1 MNIKLTLSKPAR
13 ATIVAATFLCAA
25 LPGATAQAPPAPM
38 IGPPAPAA
46 ATDTNSASMR
56 FRVLDSVTAAPVPG
70 VKVQVK
76 WVRNSLLTDAAG
88 SCSFAMPKP
97 TTNDFSYLITISKD
111 GYVGKTITW
120 AASRGDKIE
129 DIPAEYTIK
138 MEKGAGIGGVLK
150 GPDGQPLANAIIRF
164 SGINPASPADRERS
178 IVAPNF
184 IVKRTD
190 DNGRWQCDQVPQDF
204 TSLLFRVIQPD
215 FLPVT
220 FGCEGST
227 AGGEDVVRL
236 PAADYLA
243 GKALM
248 VVGHGATVSGIIVD
262 SKGRPVPGAVITRNH
277 EWRNRAA
284 VLETDSDGR
293 FKIPNLLPGDMTLT
307 LQAKGLEPQTL
318 DLSISNSMPELK
330 VEMAPGRIFKG
341 RVLDEAGN
349 PVAGAGVQLD
359 RVNLEPLEYDWSTF
373 TDSEGRFEWDAAP
386 SGEHP
391 YLITANGYNLLSE
404 SALVAD
410 GTEQTI
416 TVRKPNGKTDVEGR
430 VLDAASHAPLEKFT
444 LTVYLTTDTG
454 TTHAE
459 KEVSS
464 PTGEYMVEVDPKVTS
479 FSLEFRRPGF
489 LSVTTEAKSPGDGDQ
504 REDIPM
510 EKGVLSEVAGR
521 LTVPGYSERINWQA
535 GQAIVLTA
543 SPPEPDIPNAGDD
556 AAKQKWLNQFLKS
569 AAGKVWQREQHTFT
583 AMARPDGSFA
593 FEDVPPGKYEL
604 RVQLREAL
612 ELGGGK
618 LASLST
624 NITVK
629 SIPNGADLAGDDEPQ
644 LNLGVIALQQ
654 MLALRPGD
662 TAPLFETVTTDGQP
676 LKLADFRGKYVLMD
690 FWATWCGPCVAE
702 MPNLKAVY
710 DKHSKDP
717 RFAMVSL
724 SVDAQVAQPIDF
736 AKKNDIKWIQG
747 FLGEWQ
753 KSPVPDQYGVEGI
766 PEIFLIGPD
775 GKIMARDLRG
785 PEVDAAV
792 TEALAPHGAN

>member
-1 MNIKLTLSKPAR
+1 
-13 ATIVAATFLCAA
+13 
-25 LPGATAQAPPAPM
+25 
-38 IGPPAPAA
+38 
-46 ATDTNSASMR
+46 
-56 FRVLDSVTAAPVPG
+56 VTAAPVPG

-129 DIPAEYTIK
+129 DIPAEYAIK
-138 MEKGAGIGGVLK
+138 MEKGAAIGGVLK

-164 SGINPASPADRERS
+164 SGVNPASPADRERS

-204 TSLLFRVIQPD
+204 TNLVFRVIQPD

-248 VVGHGATVSGIIVD
+248 IVGHGATLSGIIVD
-262 SKGRPVPGAVITRNH
+262 TKGRPVPGAVITRNH

-284 VLETDSDGR
+284 VLESDSDGR

-373 TDSEGRFEWDAAP
+373 TDSEGRFEWDSAP

-391 YLITANGYNLLSE
+391 YLITADGFNLLSE

-430 VLDAASHAPLEKFT
+430 VLDAASHAPLENFT

-464 PTGEYMVEVDPKVTS
+464 PTGEYLVEVDPKVTS
-479 FSLEFRRPGF
+479 FSLEFRRPGY

-556 AAKQKWLNQFLKS
+556 AAKEKWLNQFLKS
-569 AAGKVWQREQHTFT
+569 AAGKAWQREPHTFT
-583 AMARPDGSFA
+583 AIAKPDGSFL

-676 LKLADFRGKYVLMD
+676 LKLADFRGRYVLMD

-717 RFAMVSL
+717 RFAMISL

>member
-13 ATIVAATFLCAA
+13 AAVLAATFLCAA
-25 LPGATAQAPPAPM
+25 LPGVAAQAPPAAM
-38 IGPPAPAA
+38 IGPPAPPAA
-46 ATDTNSASMR
+46 AETNSPSMR
-56 FRVLDSVTAAPVPG
+56 FRVLDSVSAAPVPG
-70 VKVQVK
+70 VKVLVK

-97 TTNDFSYLITISKD
+97 ATNDFSYLITISKD

-129 DIPAEYTIK
+129 DIPSEYTIK
-138 MEKGAGIGGVLK
+138 MEKGAAIGGVLK

-164 SGINPASPADRERS
+164 SGVNTANPTDRERS
-178 IVAPNF
+178 AVAPNF
-184 IVKRTD
+184 LVKRTD
-190 DNGRWQCDQVPQDF
+190 DNGRWDCNQVPQDF
-204 TSLLFRVIQPD
+204 SNLVFRVIQPD

-220 FGCEGST
+220 FGCAGST
-227 AGGEDVVRL
+227 VGGEDVVRL

-243 GKALM
+243 GKAVM
-248 VVGHGATVSGIIVD
+248 VIGHGVTVSGLIVD
-262 SKGRPVPGAVITRNH
+262 NKGKPVAGAVITRNH

-284 VLETDSDGR
+284 VLETGSDGR
-293 FKIPNLLPGDMTLT
+293 FKIPNLLPGDITLT

-318 DLSISNSMPELK
+318 DVSITNSMPELK
-330 VEMAPGRIFKG
+330 VEMAPGKIFKG
-341 RVLDEAGN
+341 RVLDDAGN

-359 RVNLEPLEYDWSTF
+359 RVNLEPLEFDWSAT
-373 TDSEGRFEWDAAP
+373 TDSEGRFEWDSAP

-391 YLITANGYNLLSE
+391 YLISADGYNLLSE

-410 GTEQTI
+410 GREQTI
-416 TVRKPNGKTDVEGR
+416 TLHKPNGKTDVEGR
-430 VLDAASHAPLEKFT
+430 VVDAATHAPLKKFT
-444 LTVYLTTDTG
+444 LTVYLTTDEG

-459 KEVSS
+459 KAVSS
-464 PTGEYMVEVDPKVTS
+464 PAGEYLVEVDPKVTS
-479 FSLEFRRPGF
+479 FSLEFRQPGY

-510 EKGVLSEVAGR
+510 EKGVLSLVAGR
-521 LTVPGYSERINWQA
+521 LTVPGYTERINWQA
-535 GQAIVLTA
+535 GQAIALTA
-543 SPPEPDIPNAGDD
+543 LPPEPDNANAGDD
-556 AAKQKWLNQFLKS
+556 AAQQKWLSQFLKS
-569 AAGKVWQREQHTFT
+569 AAGRIWQREQHTFT
-583 AMARPDGSFA
+583 AIGKPDGSFL

-604 RVQLREAL
+604 RVQLRESP

-618 LASLST
+618 LAALST

-629 SIPNGADLAGDDEPQ
+629 SIPDGADLAGDDEARM
-644 LNLGVIALQQ
+644 NLGVIALRQTVT
-654 MLALRPGD
+654 LRVGD
-662 TAPLFETVTTDGQP
+662 TAPLFETVTTDGHP

-702 MPNLKAVY
+702 IPILKAIY
-710 DKHSKDP
+710 DAHSKDP

-724 SVDAQVAQPIDF
+724 SVDAQAAQPIDF
-736 AKKNDIKWIQG
+736 AKKNDLHWTQG

-785 PEVDAAV
+785 PEIDQAV
-792 TEALAPHGAN
+792 TEALAPHGAE

>member
-1 MNIKLTLSKPAR
+1 
-13 ATIVAATFLCAA
+13 
-25 LPGATAQAPPAPM
+25 M

>member
-1 MNIKLTLSKPAR
+1 
-13 ATIVAATFLCAA
+13 
-25 LPGATAQAPPAPM
+25 
-38 IGPPAPAA
+38 
-46 ATDTNSASMR
+46 
-56 FRVLDSVTAAPVPG
+56 
-70 VKVQVK
+70 
-76 WVRNSLLTDAAG
+76 
-88 SCSFAMPKP
+88 
-97 TTNDFSYLITISKD
+97 
-111 GYVGKTITW
+111 
-120 AASRGDKIE
+120 
-129 DIPAEYTIK
+129 
-138 MEKGAGIGGVLK
+138 
-150 GPDGQPLANAIIRF
+150 
-164 SGINPASPADRERS
+164 
-178 IVAPNF
+178 
-184 IVKRTD
+184 
-190 DNGRWQCDQVPQDF
+190 
-204 TSLLFRVIQPD
+204 
-215 FLPVT
+215 
-220 FGCEGST
+220 
-227 AGGEDVVRL
+227 
-236 PAADYLA
+236 
-243 GKALM
+243 
-248 VVGHGATVSGIIVD
+248 
-262 SKGRPVPGAVITRNH
+262 
-277 EWRNRAA
+277 
-284 VLETDSDGR
+284 
-293 FKIPNLLPGDMTLT
+293 
-307 LQAKGLEPQTL
+307 
-318 DLSISNSMPELK
+318 
-330 VEMAPGRIFKG
+330 
-341 RVLDEAGN
+341 
-349 PVAGAGVQLD
+349 
-359 RVNLEPLEYDWSTF
+359 VNLEPLEYDWSTF